1 MLYPQPGVRKY
12 VFFVTYGAPKTY
24 SFICSNKYFKQQK
37 EKEYVLVCLPYVTRM
52 YSYYVIRMSFI
63 CTPMSSVCHSYVLV
77 CHPYVTRIRFYH
89 EPKKRAR
96 NNTTFIGTK
105 HIQNVI
111 KLKQNFLNNLFQYF
125 CNFPH
130 ILLGYHQFYLRM
142 LSKHFEAV
150 SFLSM
155 YHIFCE

>member
-77 CHPYVTRIRFYH
+77 CHPYVTRMYSYVIRMSLVSGFTMSQ
-89 EPKKRAR
+89 KRGLE
-96 NNTTFIGTK
+96 TIPPSL
-105 HIQNVI
+105 V
-111 KLKQNFLNNLFQYF
+111 LNIY
-125 CNFPH
+125 
-130 ILLGYHQFYLRM
+130 RTS
-142 LSKHFEAV
+142 LS
-150 SFLSM
+150 
-155 YHIFCE
+155 